1 MPVSDKVST
10 EEVPI
15 QPSHL
20 GWIITQGETP
30 ALDRHGRIQLF
41 GSAGQARLAAQ
52 YLGRD
57 IRYCTI
63 AIQPGEPE
71 RHGSIAENITRT
83 MMARNA
89 ERQKNKIVQPPR
101 VTEPIDPETEMKRA
115 MAAAARRHRKR
126 P

>member
-1 MPVSDKVST
+1 MQLSDIAST
-10 EEVPI
+10 GETPI
-15 QPSHL
+15 QASHI

-30 ALDRHGRIQLF
+30 ALDRHGRIQMF
-41 GSAGQARLAAQ
+41 GSPGQARMAAQ
-52 YLGRD
+52 YQGRD

-63 AIQPGEPE
+63 IIQPGEPE
-71 RHGSIAENITRT
+71 RHGSMAENITRT

-101 VTEPIDPETEMKRA
+101 VREIIDPETEMKRA
-115 MAAAARRHRKR
+115 MAAAARQHRKR